1 MLMLGCKGLG
11 GLFMILVFFCFC
23 LFLFFFC
30 VCVNISWVE
39 SAISVAYVSS
49 VGMGDYVSLNN

>member
-1 MLMLGCKGLG
+1 
-11 GLFMILVFFCFC
+11 MILVFF
-23 LFLFFFC
+23 LFLFLFLFLFFC

>member
-1 MLMLGCKGLG
+1 
-11 GLFMILVFFCFC
+11 MILVFF
-23 LFLFFFC
+23 LFVFVCFFFC

-49 VGMGDYVSLNN
+49 VVMGDYVSLNN

>member
-1 MLMLGCKGLG
+1 
-11 GLFMILVFFCFC
+11 MILVFFF
-23 LFLFFFC
+23 LFFFVFFFC

>member
-1 MLMLGCKGLG
+1 
-11 GLFMILVFFCFC
+11 MILVF
-23 LFLFFFC
+23 LFFFVLFFFC

-49 VGMGDYVSLNN
+49 VGMDDYVSLNN

>member
-1 MLMLGCKGLG
+1 
-11 GLFMILVFFCFC
+11 MILVFFCFC
-23 LFLFFFC
+23 CFFC

>member
-1 MLMLGCKGLG
+1 
-11 GLFMILVFFCFC
+11 MILVFFF
-23 LFLFFFC
+23 FLFFFLFFVFFC

>member
-11 GLFMILVFFCFC
+11 GLFMILVFF
-23 LFLFFFC
+23 FLFFVFFC

>member
-1 MLMLGCKGLG
+1 
-11 GLFMILVFFCFC
+11 MILVFFLFFF
-23 LFLFFFC
+23 LFLFLFLFFC